1 MQITIQVTTTVL
13 EQQRETHLI
22 RRISPQTPHPRQH
35 QGNTVVP
42 PWQINMYDQPPPPRS
57 PYSPPNHP
65 PPRTHPKAHPPPTR
79 PKPTTT
85 PAPPRSHKATPAP
98 SAATARPSPNPKN
111 PVSRPPTA
119 RDPMV
124 VPHNSRAMGPGRTSS
139 KGSRCTTSSSSSSNL
154 MGIRLRGSMVGGVV
168 ERGRGYARG
177 C

>member
-65 PPRTHPKAHPPPTR
+65 PPTR

-85 PAPPRSHKATPAP
+85 PVPPRSHKATPAP

-119 RDPMV
+119 RGPTV
-124 VPHNSRAMGPGRTSS
+124 VLHNSRAMGPGRTSS
-139 KGSRCTTSSSSSSNL
+139 RGSRCTTSSSSSSNL
-154 MGIRLRGSMVGGVV
+154 MGIRLRGSMAGEGV